1 MYFTGRWRRFRID
14 VEKYMIRLRL
24 NLNIVRL
31 ALFFLTLT
39 CLASSCAFPT
49 SISRSRM
56 IYAGRFYPPSMRV
69 SVVYDERDLKT
80 TRYEFIGEIAWTSTL
95 FKTDEYNLLE
105 QELIAEAQSRGADAM
120 IVSIVP
126 FMDSSSVR
134 HTLRVRLVKYIL

>member
-1 MYFTGRWRRFRID
+1 MS
-14 VEKYMIRLRL
+14 RLRL
-24 NLNIVRL
+24 NTVRFV
-31 ALFFLTLT
+31 LFFLMLT
-39 CLASSCAFPT
+39 CFVSSCAFPT

-80 TRYEFIGEIAWTSTL
+80 TRYEFIGEIAWGSTL
-95 FKTDEYNLLE
+95 FKTEEYNLLE
-105 QELIAEAQSRGADAM
+105 QELIAEAQSRGADAI

-126 FMDSSSVR
+126 FIDSSVVR